1 MLTPEPRVH
10 KILRRQSVA
19 FLITAAVS
27 SLCLVLIGVIIEAS
41 NAVASKVI
49 IVIGSSGLGT
59 CFGLVFGSI
68 TGSSA
73 IMRIKELIETSIS
86 SSLQSSEHTLE
97 PYRKVWHSY
106 LRTRIEGR
114 MVWRYR
120 MIDFSRFAPSGKLI
134 ATLTVPG
141 TDSSM
146 HTYYVEAYLV
156 RSRLIIVQ
164 NAAQGSEEPVIG
176 IYPSAGQH
184 FRSLIAG
191 VIYLQAWDG
200 AQFLTAGLMS
210 SSPLLNGK
218 QSYPIGTLPDEVFNK
233 LDEMWEREARM
244 LGISADALSLQSP
257 LIKATPTTS
266 K

>member
-1 MLTPEPRVH
+1 MLTPEPRAH
-10 KILRRQSVA
+10 QILRRQSVA

-27 SLCLVLIGVIIEAS
+27 SLCLVLIGVMIETS
-41 NAVASKVI
+41 NAVGSKIII
-49 IVIGSSGLGT
+49 IVGSSGLGT

-73 IMRIKELIETSIS
+73 IMRIKELIEASVS
-86 SSLQSSEHTLE
+86 SSLQSSDQALE

-106 LRTRIEGR
+106 LRTRIDGR
-114 MVWRYR
+114 KVWRYR

-141 TDSSM
+141 TDSST

-156 RSRLIIVQ
+156 RSRLIVVQ

-176 IYPSAGQH
+176 VYPSAGQH
-184 FRSLIAG
+184 FRSFLAG
-191 VIYLQAWDG
+191 IIYLQAWDG
-200 AQFLTAGLMS
+200 SQFLTAGLMS
-210 SSPLLNGK
+210 SSPLVSGK
-218 QSYPIGTLPDEVFNK
+218 QSYPIGTLPDETFSD
-233 LDEMWEREARM
+233 LDQLWEREARG
-244 LGISADALSLQSP
+244 LGISADALSPQTP
-257 LIKATPTTS
+257 PATATPSTS